1 MIFPDSLKV
10 NSDVQEAIIVL
21 DITMYRENADQI
33 RADHDRRGI
42 PHDSIDEIIRLDEE
56 WRKAQYDADQI
67 RERGMRLRKV
77 LQRRRNLGI
86 HPELKRFSQ
95 KSLI

>member
-1 MIFPDSLKV
+1 M
-10 NSDVQEAIIVL
+10 L
-21 DITMYRENADQI
+21 DIAMFRDQSDLI

-67 RERGMRLRKV
+67 RRERNTAMSH
-77 LQRRRNLGI
+77 LGG
-86 HPELKRFSQ
+86 K
-95 KSLI
+95 

>member
-1 MIFPDSLKV
+1 M
-10 NSDVQEAIIVL
+10 
-21 DITMYRENADQI
+21 RGQI

-67 RERGMRLRKV
+67 RRERI
-77 LQRRRNLGI
+77 RRERYCRG
-86 HPELKRFSQ
+86 
-95 KSLI
+95 